1 MRAIIAGGGTTGHI
15 TPGIAIAETI
25 LSHEKDSDILFIG
38 RDGGDENGI
47 IKQRGFQLKT
57 LKISGFSRKLTIK
70 NIANAF
76 HATAALA
83 TAGKIIRDFAPDVVI
98 GTGGYVC
105 WPVLKAAQIARIPTI
120 LHESNVVP
128 GLATRML
135 APKCTRVLLN
145 FPGSEKELKRAD
157 NAVIVGNPILSGLLR
172 ETREGARRRLGI
184 SNSEFMILSFGGSGG
199 AEILNKH
206 AVALMQNYCTRV
218 GRIRHLHATGRKYYA
233 AIKSAYP
240 TLVSGRGGCM
250 IYPFIEDMSTYMRAA
265 DIVICRCGAMTL
277 SELASAGAVP
287 ILIPSPNVTDNHQY
301 KNGKLFVD
309 RGAALMIEESELN
322 DRTLID
328 AVRYLEN
335 NPHLRAKMQ
344 SRLREFSTENSRE
357 LIYDNLREILAK

>member
-1 MRAIIAGGGTTGHI
+1 MRAIIAGGGTTGHV

-25 LSHEKDSDILFIG
+25 LCHEKKSEILFIG
-38 RDGGDENGI
+38 REGGDESGI
-47 IKQRGFQLKT
+47 IKQRGFDLKT
-57 LKISGFSRKLTIK
+57 LKISGFSRKITPK

-76 HATAALA
+76 RAATALA
-83 TAGKIIRDFAPDVVI
+83 TAGKIIREFSPDVVI

-105 WPVLKAAQIARIPTI
+105 WPVLKAAQLAKIPTV

-128 GLATRML
+128 GLSTRML
-135 APKCTRVLLN
+135 ASRCTRVLMN
-145 FPGSEKELKRAD
+145 FPGSEKELKHSD
-157 NAVIVGNPILSGLLR
+157 NVIIVGNPILSGLIH
-172 ETREGARRRLGI
+172 ETREGARKRLGI

-206 AVALMQNYCTRV
+206 AISLMQNYCMRV
-218 GRIRHLHATGRKYYA
+218 GRIRHVHATGRKYYN

-240 TLVSGRGGCM
+240 SLVSGKGGCM

-277 SELASAGAVP
+277 SELASAGSIP

-301 KNGKLFVD
+301 KNGKLFAD
-309 RGAALMIEESELN
+309 HGAALMIEENELN

-335 NPHLRAKMQ
+335 NPHLRMKMR

-357 LIYDNLREILAK
+357 LIYDNLCQILTK